1 VTETDTAALGETD
14 DVIVHQ
20 ISASG
25 LEGAIDATGR
35 RPAVALEM
43 LADNDD
49 IALNF
54 TEENPGANQDA
65 EEFQLGNGEERHRRR
80 PRCRLR

>member
-25 LEGAIDATGR
+25 LEGALESVDDD
-35 RPAVALEM
+35 PSVALEA

-49 IALNF
+49 IALNLNHRG
-54 TEENPGANQDA
+54 TLARTRTP
-65 EEFQLGNGEERHRRR
+65 EEFHA
-80 PRCRLR
+80 RCR